1 MAPAYDP
8 HAVSL
13 LALDLYL
20 QACLPL
26 LVFQKAYGAVHRA
39 LVDLF
44 EPTFVY
50 AVLQPPHRYLA

>member
-26 LVFQKAYGAVHRA
+26 LVFQKGVVA
-39 LVDLF
+39 
-44 EPTFVY
+44 
-50 AVLQPPHRYLA
+50 